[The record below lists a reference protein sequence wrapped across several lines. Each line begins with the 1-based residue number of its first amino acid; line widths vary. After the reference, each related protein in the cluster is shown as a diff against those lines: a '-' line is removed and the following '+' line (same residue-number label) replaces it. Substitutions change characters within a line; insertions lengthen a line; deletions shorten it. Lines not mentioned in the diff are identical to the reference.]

1 MADINKT
8 VSDSLKYIII
18 NAINKI
24 RRTKKRPDNKEIFPL
39 FLPIQQQTMN
49 KNLLT
54 VH

>member
-1 MADINKT
+1 MVDINKT
-8 VSDSLKYIII
+8 VNDSLKDIII

-24 RRTKKRPDNKEIFPL
+24 RSTKKRPDNKEIFPL
-39 FLPIQQQTMN
+39 LLPIQQQTMN